1 MRHWFKKT
9 GENTIELKEKRWAA
23 VKIVLIIFTVIA
35 VYYNFI
41 DPRYQNMTKTH
52 IYTALLMGSRFFIHR
67 RAFVKLHGRCKY
79 SAQQKKSAH
88 EKPWAGFV
96 L

>member
-1 MRHWFKKT
+1 MQNELTKKEQRLMRHWFKKT

-41 DPRYQNMTKTH
+41 DPRYQNMTKPTRFGNE
-52 IYTALLMGSRFFIHR
+52 ILQSKANTNACSYRCSRTRHR
-67 RAFVKLHGRCKY
+67 C
-79 SAQQKKSAH
+79 
-88 EKPWAGFV
+88 
-96 L
+96 